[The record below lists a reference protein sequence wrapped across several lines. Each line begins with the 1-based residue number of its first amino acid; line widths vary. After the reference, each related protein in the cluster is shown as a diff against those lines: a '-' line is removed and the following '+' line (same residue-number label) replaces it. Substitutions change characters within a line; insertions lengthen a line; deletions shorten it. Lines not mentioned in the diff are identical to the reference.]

1 MILALPAASPTG
13 HPGRRSDRRPGPE
26 LPSPRGPVSHAVVKA
41 LSRPPGLFRV
51 PPVRTDEVLT
61 NEDLQLALYC
71 CYELHYQG
79 FARVSDDWEWNPS
92 LLELRGELERA
103 FEASLRAELPDDGAV
118 AARDVPDACGN
129 SPGTVD
135 SRCPAGC
142 SSTGHASMRENS
154 PSTGPGT
161 S

>member
-1 MILALPAASPTG
+1 M
-13 HPGRRSDRRPGPE
+13 
-26 LPSPRGPVSHAVVKA
+26 SHAVVKA
-41 LSRPPGLFRV
+41 LSRPPALFRV

-103 FEASLRAELPDDGAV
+103 FEASLRAAAADDGAV
-118 AARDVPDACGN
+118 AARDVADVLWERTGRV
-129 SPGTVD
+129 G
-135 SRCPAGC
+135 SRCRAGC
-142 SSTGHASMRENS
+142 SSTGRGSMRENS